1 MISERPRDAA
11 IRTLPIITFD
21 HSHVV
26 VRVEVVLHVQ
36 AIPPAEDLVTN
47 GTVLRVHAP
56 SMKTVFEGRE
66 RGVLQAEQPEK
77 WRYPR
82 RRYYREQC

>member
-1 MISERPRDAA
+1 METSMISEERPRDAA
-11 IRTLPIITFD
+11 IRTLPIITVY
-21 HSHVV
+21 HRHVV

-36 AIPPAEDLVTN
+36 PIPPREDLVAY

-56 SMKTVFEGRE
+56 AMKTVFEGRE

-77 WRYPR
+77 
-82 RRYYREQC
+82 

>member
-1 MISERPRDAA
+1 MISEERPRDAA
-11 IRTLPIITFD
+11 IRTLPVVALD
-21 HSHVV
+21 HRHVV

-36 AIPPAEDLVTN
+36 PIPPAEDLITY

-66 RGVLQAEQPEK
+66 RGVLQAEQSEK
-77 WRYPR
+77 
-82 RRYYREQC
+82 

>member
-1 MISERPRDAA
+1 MAYDLRKDAA
-11 IRTLPIITFD
+11 IGTLPIITVY
-21 HSHVV
+21 HRHIR

-36 AIPPAEDLVTN
+36 AIPPREDLITY

-56 SMKTVFEGRE
+56 AMKTVFEGTE

-77 WRYPR
+77 
-82 RRYYREQC
+82 

>member
-11 IRTLPIITFD
+11 IRTLPVVALD
-21 HSHVV
+21 HRHVV
-26 VRVEVVLHVQ
+26 VRIQMMLHME
-36 AIPPAEDLVTN
+36 AIPPREDLVTN

-56 SMKTVFEGRE
+56 AMKTVFERRK

-77 WRYPR
+77 
-82 RRYYREQC
+82 

>member
-11 IRTLPIITFD
+11 IRTLPVITVD
-21 HSHVV
+21 HSHIR
-26 VRVEVVLHVQ
+26 VRVEVVLDVQ
-36 AIPPAEDLVTN
+36 AIPPREDLVAY

-66 RGVLQAEQPEK
+66 RGIL
-77 WRYPR
+77 
-82 RRYYREQC
+82 